1 MIPLCWFWVLLN
13 FQVQKP
19 ILQTAVAP
27 SGPPQS
33 SSSPPPP
40 PIPGRSN
47 PAVSASPPP
56 PPPPYSS
63 SGYASS
69 SCPSPSSYAP
79 MASPSPLSFASTPSP
94 VPSSPAPVPTTDPP
108 SYASTMQVW
117 YIITSRPS
125 PPKPVWTQFD
135 FLSRPWLPKDSMGRP
150 PLTPR
155 MPLPSMDI
163 TYPLLLRRPHLILP
177 LWYYCMDM

>member
-1 MIPLCWFWVLLN
+1 MKS
-13 FQVQKP
+13 QVQKP

-40 PIPGRSN
+40 PIPLRSN
-47 PAVSASPPP
+47 PTNTVSASPPP

-94 VPSSPAPVPTTDPP
+94 IPSSPAPVGVPTTDPP
-108 SYASTMQVW
+108 CLRINYAGT
-117 YIITSRPS
+117 TTTREPKAKRPRL
-125 PPKPVWTQFD
+125 KLKYD
-135 FLSRPWLPKDSMGRP
+135 FLSRPWLLRDSMGQP

-155 MPLPSMDI
+155 MSLPSMDI
-163 TYPLLLRRPHLILP
+163 TYPQHLRRPHLILP
-177 LWYYCMDM
+177 LWYFHCSI